1 MNARTPSVEVAG
13 VSKKYCRNLK
23 RSLRYGLSD
32 LWSEMRARTG
42 DWRGQLRPGEFFAVN
57 DVSFDVR
64 PGECIALL
72 GPNGAGKSTLLK
84 MIAGL
89 FKPDLGTIRV
99 RGRLGALIELGTGFN
114 TILSG
119 RENVYVNGSILGLT
133 RREIDER
140 FDAILDFSEI
150 GDVIDEPVR
159 TYSTGMRLRLGFAVA
174 THMNP
179 RVLLVDEVLAVGDVG
194 FRMKCFNHILRLVE
208 SGMSLI
214 IVSHAIGQLNR
225 VSNRAI
231 VMHRHNMIFDG
242 DFVEGAALYERI
254 QLEDKPA
261 ANEATGNEVCTVSA
275 INIEP
280 AASGQTRFC
289 TGDDLS
295 ARIVLKAA
303 QPLHHA
309 RLRVSIE
316 SARTGVLGG
325 FGTPLQEF
333 EFDVIPPQT
342 TVRVTL
348 PQLPLLMG
356 AYTLNA
362 TVYGPGPEEFIH
374 RRKPGATF
382 EITEP
387 RTASFG
393 MGEDGVVRFPHRWEI
408 LDHENSG

>member
-1 MNARTPSVEVAG
+1 MNSRQPVVEVSQ

-23 RSLRYGLSD
+23 RSLRYGMSD
-32 LWSEMRARTG
+32 LVSEMTAKGG
-42 DWRGQLRPGEFFAVN
+42 DWRGKLRKGEFFAVN
-57 DVSFDVR
+57 NADFQVR
-64 PGECIALL
+64 PGECVALL

-89 FKPDLGTIRV
+89 FKPDIGKITI

-119 RENVYVNGSILGLT
+119 RENVYVNGAILGLKK
-133 RREIDER
+133 REIDEV
-140 FDAILDFSEI
+140 FDEILDFAEV
-150 GDVIDEPVR
+150 GHVIDDPVR

-179 RVLLVDEVLAVGDVG
+179 QILLVDEVLAVGDVG
-194 FRMKCFNHILRLVE
+194 FRMKCFNHILKLVE
-208 SGMSLI
+208 SGMALI

-225 VSNRAI
+225 VATRSI
-231 VMHRHNMIFDG
+231 VMHKHNVIFDG
-242 DFVEGAALYERI
+242 DFVEGAALYEKI

-261 ANEATGNEVCTVSA
+261 VNQDTGDEDCLISA
-275 INIEP
+275 IEIDPSSKGNL
-280 AASGQTRFC
+280 QFT
-289 TGDDLS
+289 TGDSIS
-295 ARIVLKAA
+295 AKIVIDSKRVV
-303 QPLHHA
+303 QGA
-309 RLRVSIE
+309 RLRVAIE

-325 FGTPLQEF
+325 FGSPLSDF
-333 EFDVIPPQT
+333 HFDIQPPQRV
-342 TVRVTL
+342 VRITL

-356 AYTLNA
+356 GYTLSA
-362 TVYGPGPEEFIH
+362 TVYGPELEDFIH

-393 MGEDGVVRFPHRWEI
+393 MGEDGVVRFDHHWE
-408 LDHENSG
+408 LLE